1 MTSEVEFHD
10 LDVGDPDGRLGD
22 PLLVVIVPLT
32 SVWNYRLGEVMRAS
46 TFNAAISFEY
56 AFQGLEKLKGG
67 RKN

>member
-32 SVWNYRLGEVMRAS
+32 SVQYRD
-46 TFNAAISFEY
+46 
-56 AFQGLEKLKGG
+56 G
-67 RKN
+67 R